1 MENIVRTIRAYYPVS
16 DEALATLAHG
26 FEKQVF
32 PVKTLIIRAGQFDRQ
47 VHFIEK
53 GMTRSYTLHD
63 GKEITTWFS
72 MEGDVA
78 CGSWDLYRNKAGF
91 EYVETL
97 EETLVYSISIET
109 LNELYKSD
117 IDIANWMRVLQQEN
131 FLRLQDIHISR
142 LNLSVYERYEK
153 LMSECPALFHRVT
166 LGHIASF
173 LGITQQSLSRIRAKG
188 YFLT

>member
-1 MENIVRTIRAYYPVS
+1 MLRKFRKLFLVLYFCKKGYFSMENIVRTIRVYYPVS

-78 CGSWDLYRNKAGF
+78 CGSWIYIGTKQALNTWKHWKKHW
-91 EYVETL
+91 
-97 EETLVYSISIET
+97 SI
-109 LNELYKSD
+109 LFPLK
-117 IDIANWMRVLQQEN
+117 R
-131 FLRLQDIHISR
+131 
-142 LNLSVYERYEK
+142 
-153 LMSECPALFHRVT
+153 LMSC
-166 LGHIASF
+166 ISQ
-173 LGITQQSLSRIRAKG
+173 I
-188 YFLT
+188 

>member
-16 DEALATLAHG
+16 DEALAALTHG

-32 PVKTLIIRAGQFDRQ
+32 PAKTLIIRAGQFDRQ

-78 CGSWDLYRNKAGF
+78 CGSLGTKQALNTWKHWKKHW
-91 EYVETL
+91 
-97 EETLVYSISIET
+97 SI
-109 LNELYKSD
+109 LFPLK
-117 IDIANWMRVLQQEN
+117 R
-131 FLRLQDIHISR
+131 
-142 LNLSVYERYEK
+142 
-153 LMSECPALFHRVT
+153 LMSC
-166 LGHIASF
+166 ISQ
-173 LGITQQSLSRIRAKG
+173 I
-188 YFLT
+188 

>member
-16 DEALATLAHG
+16 DEALAALTHG

-32 PVKTLIIRAGQFDRQ
+32 PAKTLIIRAGQFDRQ

-109 LNELYKSD
+109 LNELYKSYRYCKLD
-117 IDIANWMRVLQQEN
+117 EGVTTGKFSSLTRYSY
-131 FLRLQDIHISR
+131 ISPQ
-142 LNLSVYERYEK
+142 LV
-153 LMSECPALFHRVT
+153 CV
-166 LGHIASF
+166 
-173 LGITQQSLSRIRAKG
+173 
-188 YFLT
+188 

>member
-16 DEALATLAHG
+16 DEALAALTHG

-47 VHFIEK
+47 VH
-53 GMTRSYTLHD
+53 
-63 GKEITTWFS
+63 
-72 MEGDVA
+72 
-78 CGSWDLYRNKAGF
+78 
-91 EYVETL
+91 
-97 EETLVYSISIET
+97 SIET

-142 LNLSVYERYEK
+142 LNLSAYERYEK

>member
-1 MENIVRTIRAYYPVS
+1 MENIVRTIRVYYPVS

-63 GKEITTWFS
+63 GKEVTTWFS

-78 CGSWDLYRNKAGF
+78 LNTWKHWKKHW
-91 EYVETL
+91 
-97 EETLVYSISIET
+97 SI
-109 LNELYKSD
+109 LFPLK
-117 IDIANWMRVLQQEN
+117 R
-131 FLRLQDIHISR
+131 
-142 LNLSVYERYEK
+142 
-153 LMSECPALFHRVT
+153 LMSC
-166 LGHIASF
+166 ISQ
-173 LGITQQSLSRIRAKG
+173 I
-188 YFLT
+188 

>member
-1 MENIVRTIRAYYPVS
+1 MENIVRTIRVYYPVS

-63 GKEITTWFS
+63 GKEVTTWFS

-117 IDIANWMRVLQQEN
+117 RYCKLDEGVTTGKFSSLTRYSY
-131 FLRLQDIHISR
+131 ISPQ
-142 LNLSVYERYEK
+142 LV
-153 LMSECPALFHRVT
+153 CV
-166 LGHIASF
+166 
-173 LGITQQSLSRIRAKG
+173 
-188 YFLT
+188 

>member
-16 DEALATLAHG
+16 DEALAALTHG

-32 PVKTLIIRAGQFDRQ
+32 PAKTLIIRAGQFDRQ

-97 EETLVYSISIET
+97 EETVRYRYCKLDEGVTTGKFSSLTRYSYISPQLVC
-109 LNELYKSD
+109 
-117 IDIANWMRVLQQEN
+117 V
-131 FLRLQDIHISR
+131 
-142 LNLSVYERYEK
+142 
-153 LMSECPALFHRVT
+153 
-166 LGHIASF
+166 
-173 LGITQQSLSRIRAKG
+173 
-188 YFLT
+188 

>member
-16 DEALATLAHG
+16 DEALAALTHG

-32 PVKTLIIRAGQFDRQ
+32 PAKTLIIRAGQFDRQ

-131 FLRLQDIHISR
+131 FLRLQDIHIS
-142 LNLSVYERYEK
+142 LS
-153 LMSECPALFHRVT
+153 LI
-166 LGHIASF
+166 HI
-173 LGITQQSLSRIRAKG
+173 
-188 YFLT
+188 